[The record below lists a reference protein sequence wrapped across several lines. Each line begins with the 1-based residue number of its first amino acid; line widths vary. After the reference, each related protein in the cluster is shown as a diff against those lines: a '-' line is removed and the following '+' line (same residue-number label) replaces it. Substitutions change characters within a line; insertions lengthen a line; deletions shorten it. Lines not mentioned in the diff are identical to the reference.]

1 MRPRSSPSLLRASSL
16 IILAASIG
24 GCSTTGSNEPLT
36 TSSLAP
42 RPDEGL
48 RADPPRVHTAE
59 SESPRPW
66 TQPSY
71 VPQAHQPRP
80 STYAQQ
86 GYGAQPG
93 SGYGQQYTQAP
104 YPPPHGGQNPYVP
117 AETYNQ
123 RPYAVPPRFAQQQP
137 AYGYG
142 QPNLQTGSL
151 GKPQNVAPIT
161 TGSLGGSNHVIEVR
175 EGDTLYSLSR
185 RTGVPVADIV
195 SANRIYGGKINI
207 GQKLVIPTITAAR

>member
-1 MRPRSSPSLLRASSL
+1 V
-16 IILAASIG
+16 LAASIG
-24 GCSTTGSNEPLT
+24 GCSTTGSNQPLT

-42 RPDEGL
+42 RPEQGL
-48 RADPPRVHTAE
+48 RTDPPRAYTAE

-66 TQPSY
+66 TQPTY
-71 VPQAHQPRP
+71 VPEAYQPRP

-86 GYGAQPG
+86 GYRTQPA
-93 SGYGQQYTQAP
+93 SGYGQQYAQAP
-104 YPPPHGGQNPYVP
+104 YPPPRGGQNPYVS

-123 RPYAVPPRFAQQQP
+123 RPYAASPRFAQQQP

-161 TGSLGGSNHVIEVR
+161 TGSLGGSNRVIEVR

-195 SANRIYGGKINI
+195 SANRIYGGRINI
-207 GQKLVIPTITAAR
+207 GQRLVIPTITASR